1 MTAVVTAYCL
11 CHKCC
16 PASSKGL
23 CANNRPPVQG
33 TTIAASR
40 TIPLGSSVIVA
51 GHTYIVQDRLA
62 KKYDG
67 RFDIYFNRHSDALKW
82 GIRTQQVI
90 VITK

>member
-1 MTAVVTAYCL
+1 
-11 CHKCC
+11 
-16 PASSKGL
+16 
-23 CANNRPPVQG
+23 VQG

-40 TIPLGSSVIVA
+40 AIPLGSSVIVA

-67 RFDIYFNRHSDALKW
+67 RFDVYFEKHSEALQF
-82 GIRTQQVI
+82 GIKTQTVV